1 MANVSVTIEVGDRTY
16 VTAAESRAEAEALAA
31 RIAEEL
37 RERRTVVVHLLDAHE
52 EGLRE
57 RATLVLNGERVSTVL
72 LHVEGRDGGEGATMG
87 ITR

>member
-1 MANVSVTIEVGDRTY
+1 MANVKVTIEVGDRTY
-16 VTAAESRAEAEALAA
+16 VTAAESRREAEALAA
-31 RIAEEL
+31 HVAEEL
-37 RERRTVVVHLLDAHE
+37 QAGRTVVVPLMEAGD

-57 RATLVLNGERVSTVL
+57 RATLVVNGNRVTTVL